1 MSASRLGP
9 AQEMLRKMSPSA
21 VHPQRKR
28 RTCVC
33 RIWHRADTAQACH
46 GFLADADCSCITIQ
60 KRGRDLKMRSLYDIS
75 VSTVSAKV
83 FLDPGLG
90 TLNVYSNMWTCYP
103 FTAALNFDRTFVL
116 RISPGRLGTS
126 ISKVGRSWRPGARHA
141 QASSR
146 QIYRRKTKVD
156 HQYGLAFSS
165 IVLSLAPCGVAVR
178 HASSLLEKSNSGRR
192 FGST

>member
-83 FLDPGLG
+83 FLDPELG

-103 FTAALNFDRTFVL
+103 FTAALNFSSSFL
-116 RISPGRLGTS
+116 FFFFFFSFLLLGTR
-126 ISKVGRSWRPGARHA
+126 VTACAMRLTPRRQSWRW
-141 QASSR
+141 QTC
-146 QIYRRKTKVD
+146 RR
-156 HQYGLAFSS
+156 
-165 IVLSLAPCGVAVR
+165 
-178 HASSLLEKSNSGRR
+178 
-192 FGST
+192 